1 MHGYFC
7 LGKTS
12 GPPTK
17 AVGKAVGQDYIRSEV
32 SVSARRITSA
42 MNRFFTKQTKMFEP
56 KDFSYLKNPKKL
68 FVAQK
73 INLENTLIYGAG
85 EDSIFPNP

>member
-1 MHGYFC
+1 
-7 LGKTS
+7 
-12 GPPTK
+12 
-17 AVGKAVGQDYIRSEV
+17 
-32 SVSARRITSA
+32 
-42 MNRFFTKQTKMFEP
+42 MFGP

-68 FVAQK
+68 FIAQK